1 MTTVLQLNQG
11 IMELCVTNKLPEC
24 YIKVQSGVLYLIS
37 PCGDIIARLMNL
49 ATNKIN
55 IKDIPF
61 IFEKV
66 KSFIITNLEELSEFF
81 RAKKENKVQEY
92 KILADALNL
101 TALTSTVNSEQLL
114 YVYKKDRGTKK
125 ERNAVEYVYSN
136 GMFSLSG
143 IRMTKDDLP
152 SIAKDLKELQKLAKP
167 VFELFERFKQ
177 NDLIVANFKTKY
189 ATC

>member
-11 IMELCVTNKLPEC
+11 IMELCVAKKLPEC
-24 YIKVQSGVLYLIS
+24 YIKTQSGILYLIS
-37 PCGDIIARLMNL
+37 PCGEIIARLMNL

-66 KSFIITNLEELSEFF
+66 KNFITANLEELSEFF

-101 TALTSTVNSEQLL
+101 SALTSTADSELIL
-114 YVYKKDRGTKK
+114 YVYKKDRGAKK
-125 ERNAVEYVYSN
+125 ERNTIEYVYSN

-152 SIAKDLKELQKLAKP
+152 SIVKELKELQKLAKP
-167 VFELFERFKQ
+167 VFDLFEKYKQ
-177 NDLIVANFKTKY
+177 NDITIQNFKRKY